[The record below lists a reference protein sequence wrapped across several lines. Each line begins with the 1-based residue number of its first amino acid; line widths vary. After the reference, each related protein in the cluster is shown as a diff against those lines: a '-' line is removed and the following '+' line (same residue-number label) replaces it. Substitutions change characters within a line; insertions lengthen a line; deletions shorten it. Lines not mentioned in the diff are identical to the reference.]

1 MNAAEFIKR
10 YTEQGY
16 AASDEAVARLADA
29 SFREEIYRHLHS
41 SVSPSDGVLLQELL
55 IQEISARRKHSDD
68 EFHENLYWCA
78 FLLYQVGDVQDIEL
92 LWEAKNI
99 DFDTACGF
107 DVQFLVG
114 AGVEATI
121 QYLRERENSDAKAA
135 LDYMV
140 AYNDASD
147 LGSLDECYQWLREN
161 SDARAALDYIVVCN
175 NTGDF
180 ESLDRWYQWRKSYF
194 DGLPYAPR

>member
-99 DFDTACGF
+99 DFDTACSF

-114 AGVEATI
+114 GESKRPFNTFGKERILTQGQHLTTWLPTTMPAILGVLTSVI
-121 QYLRERENSDAKAA
+121 N
-135 LDYMV
+135 
-140 AYNDASD
+140 
-147 LGSLDECYQWLREN
+147 G
-161 SDARAALDYIVVCN
+161 
-175 NTGDF
+175 
-180 ESLDRWYQWRKSYF
+180 
-194 DGLPYAPR
+194 